1 MKFLALII
9 VLLLEQLRPLPV
21 EQFVL
26 GPLRRLAAGVAKRLN
41 GGQEGQGQFAWG
53 LLVGGSMLLCAL
65 ISYWL
70 PWILSII
77 FAILVLYLSLGF
89 RYEGRF
95 YTDIHLA
102 LRAQDLEHARE
113 LLTQWRGGQYASTE
127 ADEVARL
134 TIEQALVSAHRAV
147 FAVVFWFAILGPAGA
162 VMYRLARFLLDEWG
176 SRDDEHFE
184 RFGRFSRQAFLVIDW
199 LPSRVTAILYAI
211 AGNFEDAV
219 FCWRTQAILWS
230 DRARA
235 ILVASGAGALGIKL
249 GEAASEPGADT
260 GAAAQG
266 EVGATGTAEADDA
279 PDLLQAGPDHEAGE
293 SPKDGETET
302 GPVENP
308 EIGVGQRAGVD
319 NMQAAVGLVWRA
331 LVVCLV
337 VLALTT
343 IAVWVGA

>member
-1 MKFLALII
+1 MKLLSLII
-9 VLLLEQLRPLPV
+9 VLLLEQLRPLPTGQV
-21 EQFVL
+21 VL
-26 GPLRRLAAGVAKRLN
+26 GPLRRLAAALEKRLN
-41 GGQEGQGQFAWG
+41 GGRESQGRVAWG

-70 PWILSII
+70 PSVLSVA

-95 YTDIHLA
+95 YTEIHLA
-102 LRAQDLEHARE
+102 LRAKDLGRARE
-113 LLTQWRGGQYASTE
+113 LLTQWQGGQYESAE

-162 VMYRLARFLLDEWG
+162 VMYRLSRFLLDEWG
-176 SRDDEHFE
+176 SRRDEAFEHF
-184 RFGRFSRQAFLVIDW
+184 GRCSQQAFLVIDW
-199 LPSRVTAILYAI
+199 LPSRVTAVLYAVV
-211 AGNFEDAV
+211 GNFEDAV

-235 ILVASGAGALGIKL
+235 ILIASGAGALGIKL
-249 GEAASEPGADT
+249 GEPEPAKNEGEGA
-260 GAAAQG
+260 GAG
-266 EVGATGTAEADDA
+266 DA
-279 PDLLQAGPDHEAGE
+279 
-293 SPKDGETET
+293 TET
-302 GPVENP
+302 GIGTDPVENP
-308 EIGVGQRAGVD
+308 EIGVGDKAGVD